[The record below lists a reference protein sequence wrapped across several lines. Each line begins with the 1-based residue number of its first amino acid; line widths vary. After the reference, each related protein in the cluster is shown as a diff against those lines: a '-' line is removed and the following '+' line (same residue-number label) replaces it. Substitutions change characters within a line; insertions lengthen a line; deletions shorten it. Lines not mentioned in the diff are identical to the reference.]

1 MAACIDTGLDTVEL
15 QRTASAPSVDGME
28 RAIASFRGFV
38 EEGDDSR
45 MYLEPLREFLQAEG
59 DIAGELG
66 QTEEHLK
73 KLKFNFT
80 ESYTKARFVERVVNG
95 EIAESPELDAELEL
109 RIANAKQQSKLA
121 QQQKDAA
128 VKTISTVRAPAVA
141 RRYEE
146 LDRKRTSYL
155 SELEWLEKQDKEN
168 IEAGR
173 SIQVGRPQPPLSP
186 AASLS
191 ALRCFSHHC
200 CTAAR

>member
-1 MAACIDTGLDTVEL
+1 MELDTVTL

-28 RAIASFRGFV
+28 RAIAAFHGFV
-38 EEGDDSR
+38 EEGDDSN
-45 MYLEPLREFLQAEG
+45 MYLEPLREFLHAEG
-59 DIAGELG
+59 DIVGELG
-66 QTEEHLK
+66 QTDEHLK

-95 EIAESPELDAELEL
+95 DIAESAELDAELDIK
-109 RIANAKQQSKLA
+109 IADAKKQSKVA

-128 VKTISTVRAPAVA
+128 VKTIAEQRAPAVA

-173 SIQVGRPQPPLSP
+173 SIQVGLCLALS
-186 AASLS
+186 
-191 ALRCFSHHC
+191 RHC
-200 CTAAR
+200 CIAHR